1 VMQTWLWFVGLSLVI
16 VWSGVRLSAYGD
28 TIAEETGLGR
38 TWVGVVMMAT
48 VTSLPELITGGSAVL
63 LYDLPDI
70 AAGDALGSCMFNV
83 LILAVVDVASPHP
96 ISARVHQGH
105 LVSAAFT
112 IVLLGMAGWALL
124 AGPGAPAL
132 GWFGMHSVLF
142 IVVYLVAVRAV
153 MRHERT
159 RAALDLPGDAIESP
173 AAQSGLTLRGAF
185 TRYVLTAVVLVTAA
199 TFLPAV
205 GDRLAVETGLARS
218 FVGNLFIAA
227 STSLPEFV
235 VSIAAVRLGAAD
247 LAVGNL
253 FGSNLFNI
261 AILGIE
267 DVLYTRGILLGV
279 ASRDHTFAVLGAIAM
294 TAIAMAALALKRPR
308 KRFRVSW
315 ETMALWAVYLVA
327 AASIYRGV

>member
-1 VMQTWLWFVGLSLVI
+1 VVETWLWFLTLSFVI
-16 VWSGVRLSAYGD
+16 VVSGIWLSRYGD
-28 TIAEETGLGR
+28 AIAEQTGLGR

-48 VTSLPELITGGSAVL
+48 VTSLPELITGSSAVV

-96 ISARVHQGH
+96 ISQRVHQGH
-105 LVSAAFT
+105 LVSAGFT
-112 IVLLGMAGWALL
+112 VVLLGMVGWAIM
-124 AGPGAPAL
+124 AGNWAPSL
-132 GWFGMHSVLF
+132 GWVGLHSLVF
-142 IVVYLVAVRAV
+142 IAIYLVAVRAI
-153 MRHERT
+153 MTHERT
-159 RAALDLPGDAIESP
+159 RAALDPGVEVDPESST
-173 AAQSGLTLRGAF
+173 SGLTLRALF
-185 TRYVLTAVVLVTAA
+185 ARYAVAALVLISAA
-199 TFLPAV
+199 TFLPFI
-205 GDRLAVETGLARS
+205 GDRLAEEMGLARS

-235 VSIAAVRLGAAD
+235 VSVAAVRLGAAD

-267 DVLYTRGILLGV
+267 DVLYGRGVLLAV
-279 ASRDHTFAVLGAIAM
+279 ASRDHAFAVIGALMM
-294 TAIAMAALALKRPR
+294 TGVAMASLALRRPR

-315 ETMALWAVYLVA
+315 ETMALLAIYLA
-327 AASIYRGV
+327 AAVSIYRGI